1 MGDST
6 DALYTSCFLSYTPIH
21 IMMTIRRSLSWTI
34 IRYITGEIFFSFFV
48 SFLFFFFIFFVNQ
61 LLLMAQQILTK
72 KVPVQQVALLILYA
86 IPQIISLSAPFAS
99 LVGVLM
105 TIGRLASDNEVLVM
119 LSSGLSY
126 KNIFIPSLFMGV
138 VISLASFFTNDVLMP
153 AGNLQFNKLYR
164 QILVSTPALE
174 LGSNSVKRYR
184 DTVIVTG
191 NVSGNSIDNI
201 FILDKTAD
209 GERRLI
215 MAGNAQLRDAG
226 KEGLSLD
233 LANAFIQSSKEIA
246 KFDYDYASSSFL
258 RYWVSQD
265 DLIQSAVSIG
275 PREMSSV
282 DVYKEIVSKRVA
294 LQAQLDAQYNK
305 VLEQA
310 LSLEESMREG
320 PSAAAW
326 NRRATVQTDFSREYA
341 IAADIK
347 QNRDLSRYLL
357 EFYKKF
363 SLPFGAMA
371 FVFLAIPLGLFAK
384 RSGQTVGF
392 LVGVVISVIYWV
404 FLFGGQTLGLRA
416 GYSPFWTMWF
426 PDMLTMGIGLL
437 MCIRRIRK

>member
-1 MGDST
+1 MAT
-6 DALYTSCFLSYTPIH
+6 T
-21 IMMTIRRSLSWTI
+21 TIRRSLSWTI
-34 IRYITGEIFFSFFV
+34 IRYITGEILFSFSV
-48 SFLFFFFIFFVNQ
+48 AFLFFFFIFFVNQ
-61 LLLMAQQILTK
+61 LLLLAQQILTK
-72 KVPVQQVALLILYA
+72 KVPVQQVALLVLYA
-86 IPQIISLSAPFAS
+86 IPQIMSLSAPFAS

-105 TIGRLASDNEVLVM
+105 TIGRLASDNEALVM

-126 KNIFIPSLFMGV
+126 KNIFMPSLFMGI

-174 LGSNSVKRYR
+174 LESNSVKRYR

-191 NVSGNSIDNI
+191 NVAGNSIDNI
-201 FILDKTAD
+201 FILDKTSD

-215 MAGNAQLRDAG
+215 MAKNAQLRDAG

-233 LANAFIQSSKEIA
+233 LTNAFIQSSKEVA
-246 KFDYDYASSSFL
+246 KFDYDYASSAFL
-258 RYWVSQD
+258 RYWVSQE
-265 DLIQSAVSIG
+265 DLIQSSVSIG

-282 DVYKEIVSKRVA
+282 DVYKEIVSKRLA
-294 LQAQLDAQYNK
+294 LRTQLDAQYNK
-305 VLEQA
+305 VLKQS
-310 LSLEESMREG
+310 LSLEESLRDG
-320 PSAAAW
+320 PSGAAW
-326 NRRATVQTDFSREYA
+326 NRRGSVETDFAREYA
-341 IAADIK
+341 VAADIK
-347 QNRDLSRYLL
+347 KDRSLSQYLL

-363 SLPFGAMA
+363 SLPSGAFA

-392 LVGVVISVIYWV
+392 FVGVVLSVVYWV

-426 PDMLTMGIGLL
+426 PDILTIGIGLVL
-437 MCIRRIRK
+437 CIKRIRK

>member
-1 MGDST
+1 
-6 DALYTSCFLSYTPIH
+6 
-21 IMMTIRRSLSWTI
+21 
-34 IRYITGEIFFSFFV
+34 
-48 SFLFFFFIFFVNQ
+48 
-61 LLLMAQQILTK
+61 MAQQILTK
-72 KVPVQQVALLILYA
+72 KVPVQQVALLILYV
-86 IPQIISLSAPFAS
+86 IPQLLSLSAPFAS

-126 KNIFIPSLFMGV
+126 KNIFIPSLFMGI

-174 LGSNSVKRYR
+174 LASNSVKRYK

-191 NVSGNSIDNI
+191 NVSGNSIDSI
-201 FILDKTAD
+201 FILDRTAD

-215 MAGNAQLRDAG
+215 MAENAQLRDAG

-233 LANAFIQSSKEIA
+233 LTGAFIQSSKEIA
-246 KFDYDYASSSFL
+246 KFDYDYASSGFL
-258 RYWVSQD
+258 RYLVSQD
-265 DLIQSAVSIG
+265 DLIQSSVSIG
-275 PREMSSV
+275 PREMTSL
-282 DVYKEIVSKRVA
+282 DVHKEIVSKRRA
-294 LQAQLDAQYNK
+294 LQEQLDVQYNK
-305 VLEQA
+305 VLDHA
-310 LSLEESMREG
+310 LSLEESLRDG

-326 NRRATVQTDFSREYA
+326 NRRGTIETDLSREYA

-347 QNRDLSRYLL
+347 RNRDISRYLL

-363 SLPFGAMA
+363 SLPFGALA

-416 GYSPFWTMWF
+416 GLSPFWTMWF
-426 PDMLTMGIGLL
+426 PDMLTMGIGLF

>member
-1 MGDST
+1 MVT
-6 DALYTSCFLSYTPIH
+6 
-21 IMMTIRRSLSWTI
+21 MTIRRSLSWTI
-34 IRYITGEIFFSFFV
+34 IRYVTGEILFSFSV

-72 KVPVQQVALLILYA
+72 KVPVQQVALLIIYA
-86 IPQIISLSAPFAS
+86 IPQIMSLSAPFAS

-105 TIGRLASDNEVLVM
+105 TIGRLASDNEALVM

-126 KNIFIPSLFMGV
+126 KNIFMPSLFMGI

-174 LGSNSVKRYR
+174 LESNSVKRYR

-191 NVSGNSIDNI
+191 NVAGNSIDNI

-215 MAGNAQLRDAG
+215 MAKNAQLRDAG

-233 LANAFIQSSKEIA
+233 LTNAFIQSSKEIA
-246 KFDYDYASSSFL
+246 KFDYDYASSAFL
-258 RYWVSQD
+258 RYQVSQE
-265 DLIQSAVSIG
+265 DLIQSSTSIS
-275 PREMSSV
+275 PREMSSI
-282 DVYKEIVSKRVA
+282 DVYKEIGSKRIA
-294 LQAQLDAQYNK
+294 LRTRLDAQYNK
-305 VLEQA
+305 VLKQSLA
-310 LSLEESMREG
+310 LEESLRDG
-320 PSAAAW
+320 PSGAAW
-326 NRRATVQTDFSREYA
+326 NRRGAMETDFAKEHA
-341 IAADIK
+341 VAAEIK
-347 QNRDLSRYLL
+347 KDRSLSQYLL

-363 SLPFGAMA
+363 SLPFGAFA

-384 RSGQTVGF
+384 KSGQTVGF
-392 LVGVVISVIYWV
+392 LVGVVISVAYWV

-426 PDMLTMGIGLL
+426 PDILTMGIGLVL
-437 MCIRRIRK
+437 CVKRIRK

>member
-1 MGDST
+1 
-6 DALYTSCFLSYTPIH
+6 
-21 IMMTIRRSLSWTI
+21 MMTIRRSLSWTI